1 MEQPIENT
9 VFDYTDEDNS
19 PECARPVF
27 AVAIDGPAGAGKST
41 AAKNLAK
48 RLNIVYIDTGAMYRA
63 MGLKALRLGHD
74 PADREAVLPML
85 DTTEITL
92 RHADGTQHIY
102 LDGEDVSGLIRTEEV
117 SQAASVISTI
127 PEVREKLV
135 ELQRAIAAE
144 QSVVMDGRDI
154 GTVVLPDARYKFYIT
169 ASAEVRAMR
178 RYLEYEQKGK
188 LDGRDLGGI
197 LAEILERD
205 DRDMNR
211 PVAPLRPADGAVIID
226 TGALTIDEV
235 TETVLSYINTGL

>member
-1 MEQPIENT
+1 
-9 VFDYTDEDNS
+9 
-19 PECARPVF
+19 
-27 AVAIDGPAGAGKST
+27 
-41 AAKNLAK
+41 
-48 RLNIVYIDTGAMYRA
+48 
-63 MGLKALRLGHD
+63 
-74 PADREAVLPML
+74 
-85 DTTEITL
+85 
-92 RHADGTQHIY
+92 
-102 LDGEDVSGLIRTEEV
+102 
-117 SQAASVISTI
+117 
-127 PEVREKLV
+127 
-135 ELQRAIAAE
+135 
-144 QSVVMDGRDI
+144 GRDI